1 MSLSRSVS
9 IALRSA
15 AMAAGTVLAGASAH
29 ATSAEDAERTALAQE
44 RAAIDS
50 TYSARLEQCRQRFVV
65 TSCVE
70 DAKRDRRH
78 GLDDLHLR
86 QIKLDE
92 SRRRERS
99 AARRA
104 ELSAHAAE
112 AARRD
117 ADQATRPANAASRAA
132 PVPEK
137 PERAGEPRR
146 STVKH
151 PPAAKGRTAPASA
164 GASGAA
170 SAGAAARAV
179 DEARSRASFEA
190 RQTEAAEHREN
201 VLEKAAERA
210 RQHRPAAPLPIPKDI
225 KTAP

>member
-1 MSLSRSVS
+1 MSLSRTVS
-9 IALRSA
+9 NALGCA
-15 AMAAGTVLAGASAH
+15 AMAAATLLAGASAQ
-29 ATSAEDAERTALAQE
+29 ATSAEDAERTALSQE

-50 TYSARLEQCRQRFVV
+50 TYSARLAQCRQRFVV

-70 DAKRDRRH
+70 DARRDRRQ
-78 GLDDLHLR
+78 GLDALHLR
-86 QIKLDE
+86 QITLDE
-92 SRRRERS
+92 TRRKERS
-99 AARRA
+99 TARRA
-104 ELSAHAAE
+104 ELSAHATE
-112 AARRD
+112 EARRD
-117 ADQATRPANAASRAA
+117 ADRATRPADAASRAA
-132 PVPEK
+132 PVQK
-137 PERAGEPRR
+137 DPERAAESRR

-179 DEARSRASFEA
+179 TEARSRASFEA
-190 RQTEAAEHREN
+190 RQTEAAEHRDS

-210 RQHRPAAPLPIPKDI
+210 QQHRPAAPLPIPKDI